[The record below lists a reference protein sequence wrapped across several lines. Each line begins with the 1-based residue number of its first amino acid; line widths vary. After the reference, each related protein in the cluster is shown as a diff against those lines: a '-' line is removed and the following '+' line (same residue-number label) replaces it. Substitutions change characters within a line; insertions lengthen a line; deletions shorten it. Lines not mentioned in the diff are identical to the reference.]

1 MENLRPEEGGIYH
14 SLSGTVYRYL
24 GMARHCQTGEELLIF
39 QEKETQI
46 LQAVTV
52 PYFTKE
58 FQKAGED
65 PEQGLLYAFLNADSN
80 EEKLILLQ
88 QNRSEMT
95 KAVLETVAQSLD
107 YTLDSSD
114 PDRMFLDLEQCL
126 RTKIKYERRRI

>member
-1 MENLRPEEGGIYH
+1 M
-14 SLSGTVYRYL
+14 
-24 GMARHCQTGEELLIF
+24 
-39 QEKETQI
+39 
-46 LQAVTV
+46 QAVTV

-95 KAVLETVAQSLD
+95 EAVLETVAQSLE

>member
-58 FQKAGED
+58 FQKA
-65 PEQGLLYAFLNADSN
+65 
-80 EEKLILLQ
+80 
-88 QNRSEMT
+88 
-95 KAVLETVAQSLD
+95 
-107 YTLDSSD
+107 
-114 PDRMFLDLEQCL
+114 
-126 RTKIKYERRRI
+126 ERIRNKGFFMHF